1 MLPDELMIVRNVPM
15 GENIRL
21 MPLSDVHVGSKE
33 FDEVLFREWKDSLK
47 PTDLVVIV
55 GDMINNSI
63 KSSVGNIYEETMMPS
78 AQKEWIY
85 NELKDIAPQILCAV
99 GGNHE
104 RRSVREVDDD
114 PLYAVMC
121 RLKREDVY
129 RSGACFC
136 KVRFGGGT
144 DRTKITSRNRPVY
157 NIAVLHGASNGMYM
171 STSGAKTER
180 FAMSIANC
188 DLLISGHTHKPL
200 SFFPSH
206 IYFPDTN
213 IPHMSKRQTT
223 VVICSS
229 MMNRIGGYALEKMLP
244 ATANVQQEI
253 LLTANG
259 KGIKVTQS
267 MGGE

>member
-33 FDEVLFREWKDSLK
+33 FDEVLFREWKNSLK

-104 RRSVREVDDD
+104 RRSVRED
-114 PLYAVMC
+114 
-121 RLKREDVY
+121 
-129 RSGACFC
+129 
-136 KVRFGGGT
+136 
-144 DRTKITSRNRPVY
+144 
-157 NIAVLHGASNGMYM
+157 
-171 STSGAKTER
+171 
-180 FAMSIANC
+180 
-188 DLLISGHTHKPL
+188 
-200 SFFPSH
+200 
-206 IYFPDTN
+206 
-213 IPHMSKRQTT
+213 
-223 VVICSS
+223 
-229 MMNRIGGYALEKMLP
+229 
-244 ATANVQQEI
+244 
-253 LLTANG
+253 
-259 KGIKVTQS
+259 
-267 MGGE
+267 